1 MESPAS
7 SIDINMFSLSANNT
21 NGKSTLIRKLTSINS
36 PILTSASLNA
46 NAAGMHFHSHHAFS
60 MVHPDDE
67 DDESSA
73 DQQATPF
80 TNMLNDEDTD
90 NDTDFAT
97 AHHHHLQKSSAN
109 GRYSNNNKLIVN
121 KFDPDSSENSDN
133 CFLGSGVDVNGSEFI
148 RATDYM
154 FYNNN
159 RISLSSL
166 NTSLNN
172 NNNQTSLDNDVGLG
186 AALNNE
192 TTGNYR
198 FFCYKIKFIMR

>member
-1 MESPAS
+1 
-7 SIDINMFSLSANNT
+7 
-21 NGKSTLIRKLTSINS
+21 
-36 PILTSASLNA
+36 
-46 NAAGMHFHSHHAFS
+46 